1 VTSMGFCTKMMSCK
15 WQFVKKI
22 VNPQEVDPKRKSFKE
37 FKAND
42 YVNHGSLKE
51 LNVIDDFE
59 SCKKVKVDGDYDCL
73 KELKVDDDAKSL
85 KEFKVSCW
93 HKFQKDG
100 KKKRW
105 WWWWWCTYT
114 KKLLQHHATNRNHS
128 DLNFEEDEN
137 GLEDGNFM
145 VMEANHLKLCDKVPK
160 VVTKLLMAKK
170 KVTCNQ
176 LSNDGVEQCCK
187 PSGSLGLVQFL
198 HSGPPIKGNKYC
210 SDTININHGLD
221 VFNDENEMRF
231 VNSKDGN
238 NTRRKRSL
246 IDVEIGLGGI
256 IGMST
261 CSLQNQRSEDEKNG
275 DIGRFLDVFCS
286 KIDLPFILQNIVTNN
301 EGFKFAINKFCGN
314 KLYFKAKRCC
324 LGKKLLSYDD
334 TEVLP
339 LEIVIFLFI
348 SKFLKSMFG
357 ANKSKDAL
365 SDEGVCEEAEI
376 ICKGR
381 GKCIPNVTYVN
392 ILPLSSLST
401 NVVGL
406 TKKLNSLFLIQAPY
420 QEEKR
425 KQKMFNATK
434 RSKRDLESEKL
445 LDMNKNVAMEIGI
458 RLDICWKPSKDGQN
472 DESCSNE
479 NVDQH
484 CFSNNT
490 WQNAIE
496 QGKSNF
502 IQCIIMYRS
511 NLEGDM
517 MEPHEQLS
525 TSISFFSNGVNIQ
538 DSIRDSCSC
547 VNIQSKTMQNIILK
561 PKDLDVSRNLHNVE
575 IFEEAFMRELE
586 DLNVNCGSTTMR
598 SNAILYCGLMLP
610 PLLHDDVE
618 VLQPEMNK
626 SHSTKKP
633 YVGSPFIS
641 VESHCQKDNDMLLY
655 YPFEQSKIKF
665 ETYPKRLVQHETTG
679 EHIEE
684 ETKINHTM
692 PIDGEEKNHHKRY
705 FGGSSHYLIP
715 CSMKVFG
722 PNNCHFDPTSSC
734 NIEIWKNK
742 NYCWASDG
750 DNMVKNFFDTF
761 ICSMNKTIQKL
772 QEEKD
777 KMVVCHNMG
786 INHVSPKNGGNIDK
800 SYRNSKHTSN
810 RDVEEIN
817 KCKSQNLKRCNVGLE
832 KISHNV
838 YNYNGFGDKSLWCS
852 ACINDAWNEVP
863 SKLLNQQCHPSLLD
877 DDTMSHIHIGS
888 TLRKQVKGLHVD
900 IEPKRRFVEKPY
912 NDDIPPQVK
921 KKLTFVRDIGS
932 TSKKLKARKTIGRV
946 LRKSKCVCPQKNLI
960 PQLQKNWN
968 EKTLAHYGTI
978 KMQRELPLNE
988 RDKDPL
994 PSRESHCLKKNTS
1007 IDPLLNNNV
1016 WSLEEKGKF
1025 DCRIHTRDIEAKV
1038 HGYLKNTCNK
1048 TNSDFKAFHDYGKHM
1063 VDQYTRFDVLFKTMS
1078 HIQTSKLHSKPKSQI
1093 QLDYVKIHEKEARKK
1108 FVKDAIKDFWNSNAT
1123 VQFEILNK
1131 IEGIEGRNA
1140 RCKRIPITMF
1150 MEKSIQVQ
1158 LLVES

>member
-1 VTSMGFCTKMMSCK
+1 
-15 WQFVKKI
+15 
-22 VNPQEVDPKRKSFKE
+22 VNPQEVDPKHKSFKE
-37 FKAND
+37 FKANA
-42 YVNHGSLKE
+42 NISHGSLKE

-59 SCKKVKVDGDYDCL
+59 SCKKVKVDGDYDFL
-73 KELKVDDDAKSL
+73 KELKVEDDAKNL

-93 HKFQKDG
+93 HKFQRDG

-105 WWWWWCTYT
+105 WWWCTYS
-114 KKLLQHHATNRNHS
+114 KKLLQHHSTNRNHS

-137 GLEDGNFM
+137 GLEDGSFM
-145 VMEANHLKLCDKVPK
+145 VMEANHLKLWDKVPK
-160 VVTKLLMAKK
+160 VVMKLLMAKK
-170 KVTCNQ
+170 KVTGNQ
-176 LSNDGVEQCCK
+176 LSNEGVEQCCK

-198 HSGPPIKGNKYC
+198 HNGPPIKRNKYC

-221 VFNDENEMRF
+221 VFNDDNEMGF
-231 VNSKDGN
+231 ANSKEGN
-238 NTRRKRSL
+238 NTRRRTLK
-246 IDVEIGLGGI
+246 DVEIGLGSI

-261 CSLQNQRSEDEKNG
+261 CSLQDQQSEDEKHFIG

-301 EGFKFAINKFCGN
+301 EGLKFPINNFCGN
-314 KLYFKAKRCC
+314 ELYFKARRCC

-334 TEVLP
+334 IEVLP
-339 LEIVIFLFI
+339 LEIVNFFII

-357 ANKSKDAL
+357 AKNSKDVL
-365 SDEGVCEEAEI
+365 SDEGVCEEVEI
-376 ICKGR
+376 ICQGG
-381 GKCIPNVTYVN
+381 GKCIPNATYVN
-392 ILPLSSLST
+392 ILPLSNLST
-401 NVVGL
+401 NGVGL
-406 TKKLNSLFLIQAPY
+406 AKKLNRLFLIQAPY
-420 QEEKR
+420 QEEKW
-425 KQKMFNATK
+425 KQKMFDATK
-434 RSKRDLESEKL
+434 RSKKDLESEKL

-472 DESCSNE
+472 DESCCNK

-496 QGKSNF
+496 QGKRNF
-502 IQCIIMYRS
+502 MQCFIMSRS
-511 NLEGDM
+511 NLEGGM
-517 MEPHEQLS
+517 MEPHEHLS
-525 TSISFFSNGVNIQ
+525 TSTSYFSNDVNIQ
-538 DSIRDSCSC
+538 DSIQDSCSC
-547 VNIQSKTMQNIILK
+547 VNIQSKTMQNINLK

-586 DLNVNCGSTTMR
+586 DLNVNCGSTTIR
-598 SNAILYCGLMLP
+598 SNAILSCGLMVP

-626 SHSTKKP
+626 LHSTKKP
-633 YVGSPFIS
+633 YVGSPFIG

-655 YPFEQSKIKF
+655 YPFKQRKIKF
-665 ETYPKRLVQHETTG
+665 ETYLKRFVQYETIS
-679 EHIEE
+679 EHIKE

-692 PIDGEEKNHHKRY
+692 PIDEEDKNHHKRY
-705 FGGSSHYLIP
+705 FGVSNHCLIP
-715 CSMKVFG
+715 NSMKVFG

-734 NIEIWKNK
+734 SIEIWKNK
-742 NYCWASDG
+742 KYCWASDG
-750 DNMVKNFFDTF
+750 HNMVKNFFDTF

-786 INHVSPKNGGNIDK
+786 INHVSPKNGANIDK
-800 SYRNSKHTSN
+800 SYKNSKHN
-810 RDVEEIN
+810 GNCDVEEIN
-817 KCKSQNLKRCNVGLE
+817 RCKSQNLKRCTIGLE
-832 KISHNV
+832 KTNHNL
-838 YNYNGFGDKSLWCS
+838 YKYNGFGDKSLWCS
-852 ACINDAWNEVP
+852 ACINDVWNEVP
-863 SKLLNQQCHPSLLD
+863 NKLLNQHCHPSLLD
-877 DDTMSHIHIGS
+877 NDTMSHIHICS
-888 TLRKQVKGLHVD
+888 TLRRQVKGLHVD
-900 IEPKRRFVEKPY
+900 IEPKRWFVTKPY

-932 TSKKLKARKTIGRV
+932 ASKKLKARKTIGRV
-946 LRKSKCVCPQKNLI
+946 LRKSKCLCSQKNLI

-978 KMQRELPLNE
+978 KMQRELPLTKNN
-988 RDKDPL
+988 KDPFL
-994 PSRESHCLKKNTS
+994 SRDSHCLKKSTS
-1007 IDPLLNNNV
+1007 IDPLLNSNV
-1016 WSLEEKGKF
+1016 WSSKEKSKF
-1025 DCRIHTRDIEAKV
+1025 DCCIHTRNIKAKV

-1048 TNSDFKAFHDYGKHM
+1048 TNSDFRAFHDYGKHM

-1093 QLDYVKIHEKEARKK
+1093 QLDYVKIHEIEARIF

-1123 VQFEILNK
+1123 VQFEILNNV
-1131 IEGIEGRNA
+1131 EGIEGRNA
-1140 RCKRIPITMF
+1140 RCKRIPRTMF
-1150 MEKSIQVQ
+1150 MEEGIQVQ

>member
-1 VTSMGFCTKMMSCK
+1 
-15 WQFVKKI
+15 
-22 VNPQEVDPKRKSFKE
+22 VNPQEVDPERKSFKE
-37 FKAND
+37 LKANK
-42 YVNHGSLKE
+42 YISHGSLKE

-59 SCKKVKVDGDYDCL
+59 SCKKIKVDGDYDCI
-73 KELKVDDDAKSL
+73 KKLKVEDDAKSFKEFKVEDDAKSL
-85 KEFKVSCW
+85 KEFKVFCW
-93 HKFQKDG
+93 HKFQRDG
-100 KKKRW
+100 RKKRW
-105 WWWWWCTYT
+105 WWWCTYS
-114 KKLLQHHATNRNHS
+114 KKLLQHHATNRNRS

-137 GLEDGNFM
+137 GLEDGSFM
-145 VMEANHLKLCDKVPK
+145 AMEANHLKLCDKVLE
-160 VVTKLLMAKK
+160 VVMKLLMAKK

-176 LSNDGVEQCCK
+176 LSNDGVKQCCK
-187 PSGSLGLVQFL
+187 PSRSLGLVQYS
-198 HSGPPIKGNKYC
+198 HSGLPTIKTIKYS

-221 VFNDENEMRF
+221 VFNDDNEMGF

-238 NTRRKRSL
+238 NTRRRRTLK
-246 IDVEIGLGGI
+246 DVEIGLGSI
-256 IGMST
+256 IGVST
-261 CSLQNQRSEDEKNG
+261 CSLQDQQSEDEKNG

-301 EGFKFAINKFCGN
+301 EGFKFPRNKFCGN
-314 KLYFKAKRCC
+314 ELYFKARRCC
-324 LGKKLLSYDD
+324 LGNKLLSYDD
-334 TEVLP
+334 IEVLP
-339 LEIVIFLFI
+339 VEIVNCFII

-357 ANKSKDAL
+357 AKKSKDAL
-365 SDEGVCEEAEI
+365 SDEGVCEEVEI

-381 GKCIPNVTYVN
+381 GKCIPNATYVN
-392 ILPLSSLST
+392 ILPLSNLST
-401 NVVGL
+401 NGVGL
-406 TKKLNSLFLIQAPY
+406 TKKLNHLFLIQALY

-434 RSKRDLESEKL
+434 RSKRDFKYEKL

-458 RLDICWKPSKDGQN
+458 RLDICWKPSKDGKN
-472 DESCSNE
+472 DESCSNK

-502 IQCIIMYRS
+502 MQCFIMFRS
-511 NLEGDM
+511 KLEGDM
-517 MEPHEQLS
+517 MEPHEHLS
-525 TSISFFSNGVNIQ
+525 KSTSFFSNGVNMQ

-547 VNIQSKTMQNIILK
+547 VNIQSKTMQNKILK

-586 DLNVNCGSTTMR
+586 DLSVNCGYTTIR
-598 SNAILYCGLMLP
+598 SNAILSYGFMSP

-618 VLQPEMNK
+618 VLQPKMNK

-633 YVGSPFIS
+633 YVSSPFTS

-655 YPFEQSKIKF
+655 YPFKQSKIKF
-665 ETYPKRLVQHETTG
+665 ETYLKGFVQNETNG
-679 EHIEE
+679 EHIKE

-692 PIDGEEKNHHKRY
+692 PIDGEDKNHHKRY
-705 FGGSSHYLIP
+705 FARSSHCLIP
-715 CSMKVFG
+715 NSIKVFG
-722 PNNCHFDPTSSC
+722 PNNWHFVPTSSC
-734 NIEIWKNK
+734 SIEIWKNK
-742 NYCWASDG
+742 KYCWASDG

-800 SYRNSKHTSN
+800 SYKNNKHNGN
-810 RDVEEIN
+810 RDDDEIN
-817 KCKSQNLKRCNVGLE
+817 RCKSQNLKRCNVGLE
-832 KISHNV
+832 KRSHNL
-838 YNYNGFGDKSLWCS
+838 YKCNGFGDKSLWCS

-863 SKLLNQQCHPSLLD
+863 GKLFNQQCHPSPLD
-877 DDTMSHIHIGS
+877 DDTMSHIHICS

-900 IEPKRRFVEKPY
+900 IEPKRWFITKPY

-921 KKLTFVRDIGS
+921 KNLTFVRDIGS

-968 EKTLAHYGTI
+968 EKTLTHYGTI
-978 KMQRELPLNE
+978 KMQRELPLIKKN
-988 RDKDPL
+988 KDPL
-994 PSRESHCLKKNTS
+994 PSRESHCLKKSTNT
-1007 IDPLLNNNV
+1007 DPLPNSIV
-1016 WSLEEKGKF
+1016 WSSEEKCKF
-1025 DCRIHTRDIEAKV
+1025 DCCIHTRNIEAKV

-1048 TNSDFKAFHDYGKHM
+1048 KNSEFKAFHDYGKHM

-1093 QLDYVKIHEKEARKK
+1093 QLDYVKIHEKKARKK

-1140 RCKRIPITMF
+1140 RCKRIPRNMF
-1150 MEKSIQVQ
+1150 MEEGIQVQ